1 MSSAPIIAMTANL
14 LVGGLFLRSALEK
27 WRRPRNFLLYLHR
40 FRWPFPAARLKA
52 AGYGVLFAEASLG
65 LAFAFDLG
73 DGVRQPAACAVLA
86 AFTVFLLRERA
97 TIRTAGCS
105 CFGDRSRLN
114 RYPVARNLVLIGIC
128 VGQLALE
135 VSLGWR
141 EILLQAILLG
151 AAAGSWLRFGHARSE
166 AEAEAVSGVPVPERS
181 RPVLLLNYRARDF
194 AEADDLLSRPASSP
208 LFVMLEAPPWFVALK
223 QRKWADHEVVPL
235 DRPTPG
241 EPRNY
246 VLERNKRGRDEM
258 LTEWSSYAKLRI
270 GGGMP

>member
-1 MSSAPIIAMTANL
+1 MSPAPEIAMAANL

-52 AGYGVLFAEASLG
+52 VGYGVLFAEAALG

-86 AFTVFLLRERA
+86 AFTVFLLRERT

-114 RYPVARNLVLIGIC
+114 RYPVARNLVLIGISA
-128 VGQLALE
+128 GQLALG

-141 EILLQAILLG
+141 EVLLQAVLLG

-166 AEAEAVSGVPVPERS
+166 AEAVSGVPVPERT

-194 AEADDLLSRPASSP
+194 AEADDLLSRPTSSP

-223 QRKWADHEVVPL
+223 QLKWAGHEVLPL
-235 DRPTPG
+235 GRQTPG

-246 VLERNKRGRDEM
+246 VLERNKRGRDEV
-258 LTEWSSYAKLRI
+258 LTEWSTYAKLRI
-270 GGGMP
+270 GGEMQ